1 MTSTDQDKLE
11 ATFAALLLN
20 EEKFKLV
27 SKAWIH
33 VENQDEGELFLCS
46 TLHRF

>member
-11 ATFAALLLN
+11 ATFAALLN

-33 VENQDEGELFLCS
+33 VENQDEGELLLCS